1 MASYV
6 TLQGQFLTLAKKN
19 IRNKKISCIK
29 MPINYDCQL
38 NSREKILYNTNTLI
52 DLILRVKSQLT
63 TQSQT
68 IWMLQ
73 NTNYDDN

>member
-1 MASYV
+1 
-6 TLQGQFLTLAKKN
+6 
-19 IRNKKISCIK
+19 

-68 IWMLQ
+68 ISMLQ

>member
-38 NSREKILYNTNTLI
+38 NSRENLYNTNTLI

>member
-1 MASYV
+1 
-6 TLQGQFLTLAKKN
+6 
-19 IRNKKISCIK
+19 

-38 NSREKILYNTNTLI
+38 NSRENLYNTNTLI

>member
-1 MASYV
+1 
-6 TLQGQFLTLAKKN
+6 
-19 IRNKKISCIK
+19 

-38 NSREKILYNTNTLI
+38 NSRENLYNTNTLI

-68 IWMLQ
+68 I
-73 NTNYDDN
+73 